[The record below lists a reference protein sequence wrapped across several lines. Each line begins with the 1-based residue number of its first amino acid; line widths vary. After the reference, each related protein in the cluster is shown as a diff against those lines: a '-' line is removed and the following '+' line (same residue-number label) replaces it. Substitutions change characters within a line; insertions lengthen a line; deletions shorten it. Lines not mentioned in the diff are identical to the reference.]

1 VRLVPLSGW
10 EAGEGNFFCK
20 GRFRFSDHARRQ
32 IMDIMNVVDTF
43 SRTMGI
49 HGNNVAERH
58 VRENKESDHGSQF
71 PAANMDVDE
80 VVKNLN
86 SITKNFNEKVQFSF
100 HEKSNRII
108 IKVINSDTNEVVR
121 QIPAKYSIKLLE
133 HFQEHMGLFID
144 ESR

>member
-1 VRLVPLSGW
+1 
-10 EAGEGNFFCK
+10 
-20 GRFRFSDHARRQ
+20 
-32 IMDIMNVVDTF
+32 MDIMNVVDTF

-49 HGNNVAERH
+49 HSSSVPEKH
-58 VRENKESDHGSQF
+58 VRENNKESANESQVLSG
-71 PAANMDVDE
+71 NRDVED

-100 HEKSNRII
+100 HDKTNRII

-121 QIPAKYSIKLLE
+121 EIPAKYSLKLLE
-133 HFQEHMGLFID
+133 HFQEYLGLFID

>member
-1 VRLVPLSGW
+1 
-10 EAGEGNFFCK
+10 
-20 GRFRFSDHARRQ
+20 
-32 IMDIMNVVDTF
+32 MDIMNVVDTF

-49 HGNNVAERH
+49 HGNSFAERH
-58 VRENKESDHGSQF
+58 VRETKESQNAGQVLSG
-71 PAANMDVDE
+71 NMDVEE

-100 HEKSNRII
+100 HDKTNRII

-121 QIPAKYSIKLLE
+121 EIPAKYSLKLLE
-133 HFQEHMGLFID
+133 HFQEYLGLFID

>member
-1 VRLVPLSGW
+1 
-10 EAGEGNFFCK
+10 
-20 GRFRFSDHARRQ
+20 
-32 IMDIMNVVDTF
+32 MDIMNVVDKF
-43 SRTMGI
+43 SRSMGI
-49 HGNNVAERH
+49 HGNNMPERYS
-58 VRENKESDHGSQF
+58 RGSRDELSIKSSSS
-71 PAANMDVDE
+71 NMDVEE

-86 SITKNFNEKVQFSF
+86 NIAKNFNEKVRFSF

-133 HFQEHMGLFID
+133 HLQEYMGLFID

>member
-1 VRLVPLSGW
+1 
-10 EAGEGNFFCK
+10 
-20 GRFRFSDHARRQ
+20 
-32 IMDIMNVVDTF
+32 MDIMNVVDTF

-49 HGNNVAERH
+49 HGSSIPEKH
-58 VRENKESDHGSQF
+58 VRENKEPVNENQVLSGNRD
-71 PAANMDVDE
+71 AED

-100 HEKSNRII
+100 HDKTNRII

-121 QIPAKYSIKLLE
+121 EIPAKYSLKLLE
-133 HFQEHMGLFID
+133 HFQEYLGLFID